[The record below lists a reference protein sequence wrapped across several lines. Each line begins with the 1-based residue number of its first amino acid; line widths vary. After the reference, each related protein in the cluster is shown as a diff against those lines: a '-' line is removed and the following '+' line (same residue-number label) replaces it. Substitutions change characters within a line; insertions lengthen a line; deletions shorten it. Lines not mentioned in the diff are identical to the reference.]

1 VKREIQK
8 SRLRGNRERK
18 EGAIVVS
25 VLWSLAAVPILVVY
39 SRSIWVFPAPGV
51 PLQKMEVHFLLNE

>member
-8 SRLRGNRERK
+8 SRLKKNRERK
-18 EGAIVVS
+18 AGAIGVS

-39 SRSIWVFPAPGV
+39 SGSIRFFSGV
-51 PLQKMEVHFLLNE
+51 KGAIDRNGLKMAVHF